1 LTNRFIKINLVTND
15 VTKSECK

>member
-1 LTNRFIKINLVTND
+1 LTNRFININLVTND